1 MAAEAAAGVVKA
13 ALLRML
19 AQNDS
24 ADIPAICRVA
34 NAVMRGL
41 ACIDV
46 VRYSVSFDDQV
57 TFEKNKEL

>member
-1 MAAEAAAGVVKA
+1 VAAEAGAGVVKA

-19 AQNDS
+19 TKNGS

-41 ACIDV
+41 ACIDIE
-46 VRYSVSFDDQV
+46 RYSVSFDGQV
-57 TFEKNKEL
+57 SDF